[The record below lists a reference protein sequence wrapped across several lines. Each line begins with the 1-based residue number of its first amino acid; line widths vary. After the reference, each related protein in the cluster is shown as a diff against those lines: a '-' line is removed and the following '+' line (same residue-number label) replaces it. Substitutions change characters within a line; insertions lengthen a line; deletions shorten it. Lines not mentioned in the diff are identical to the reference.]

1 MDEREETTRAI
12 VDDLRKALRAAPLE
26 GTTLSR
32 TFGEP
37 TLIQVTRPGNNG
49 ELVTVV
55 SITVRGTEARLPAP
69 KQIRLP
75 GTEDAIARPKTRAAK
90 DLATT
95 DSTSNPAPVADTQ
108 APAAGAPA
116 GAEGAT
122 LASLG
127 LVEVRAGVPVARAR
141 EVFPR
146 AAWREVEGGRVAA
159 LVGAEALPTLRAASA
174 FPFSEAP
181 FDPTLDAQLAI
192 EVWSTAET
200 HAELA
205 AQLAPELVAGGEA
218 RTQTRYG
225 ETFIELP
232 ASADEGRLAWA
243 LAYLRE
249 NAVPFWVRPAK
260 QRATRTKAVKS

>member
-1 MDEREETTRAI
+1 MERNEIERRILAE
-12 VDDLRKALRAAPLE
+12 LREALRVAPIDGAKMVVGFE
-26 GTTLSR
+26 
-32 TFGEP
+32 EP
-37 TLIQVTRPGNNG
+37 RLIQVVKSG
-49 ELVTVV
+49 ETGDVVVV
-55 SITVRGTEARLPAP
+55 SMTVRGVEARLPAP

-75 GTEDAIARPKTRAAK
+75 GTEDAVARPKSRAV
-90 DLATT
+90 T
-95 DSTSNPAPVADTQ
+95 DAASKASPVPEAQ
-108 APAAGAPA
+108 APTVCAPA

-141 EVFPR
+141 EVLPGV
-146 AAWREVEGGRVAA
+146 AWREVEGARVAA
-159 LVGAEALPTLRAASA
+159 IVGAEALPVLRAASA
-174 FPFSEAP
+174 FPFTTAP
-181 FDPTLDAQLAI
+181 FDPSLDTPLAI
-192 EVWSTAET
+192 EVWSTDET

-232 ASADEGRLAWA
+232 ATSDERRLAWA
-243 LAYLRE
+243 IAYLRE

-260 QRATRTKAVKS
+260 RRAVRAKAVRS

>member
-37 TLIQVTRPGNNG
+37 TLIQVTRPGDSG

-55 SITVRGTEARLPAP
+55 SITVRGTEARLPSP
-69 KQIRLP
+69 KQARLP
-75 GTEDAIARPKTRAAK
+75 GTEEAVARPKTRAATGS
-90 DLATT
+90 A
-95 DSTSNPAPVADTQ
+95 SQVAPVPEAPAQ
-108 APAAGAPA
+108 APCARA

-141 EVFPR
+141 EVLPR
-146 AAWREVEGGRVAA
+146 VAWREVEGGRVAA
-159 LVGAEALPTLRAASA
+159 IVGSEALPALRAAPA
-174 FPFSEAP
+174 FPFTEAP
-181 FDPTLDAQLAI
+181 FDPSLDVPLAI
-192 EVWSTAET
+192 EVWSVEET

-205 AQLAPELVAGGEA
+205 AQLAPELAAGGTA